1 MSSMGA
7 VTDPVYLRVLEDLR
21 ERIRGG
27 MLPPGARV
35 PSRNAIIAKYGVGE
49 TAAKHALQVLA
60 TEGLIEARAGSG
72 SYVRKV
78 PAASYLDHDR
88 LHFPGSPFGL
98 DETAQAPVRH
108 SAPDGA
114 ADPPAPAPVPISGPG
129 TARRLSWEHQTEHV
143 IPPPQIAR
151 RLGLEPGVDWAMS
164 TRYLL
169 TADSEPV
176 QLATSYEPD
185 RITAGTPV
193 ALPEQGPLAGR
204 GVIERMASIGVRV
217 DQVAEELS
225 VRPSLRAEAVALGL
239 PPGALALVIERV
251 HLAGGQAVEVGEI
264 VIAADRFRLRYRIP
278 VPGAQP

>member
-1 MSSMGA
+1 
-7 VTDPVYLRVLEDLR
+7 
-21 ERIRGG
+21 
-27 MLPPGARV
+27 
-35 PSRNAIIAKYGVGE
+35 
-49 TAAKHALQVLA
+49 
-60 TEGLIEARAGSG
+60 
-72 SYVRKV
+72 
-78 PAASYLDHDR
+78 
-88 LHFPGSPFGL
+88 
-98 DETAQAPVRH
+98 
-108 SAPDGA
+108 
-114 ADPPAPAPVPISGPG
+114 VPISGPG

-151 RLGLEPGVDWAMS
+151 RLGLVPGVDWAMS

-239 PPGALALVIERV
+239 PPGAPALVIERV

-264 VIAADRFRLRYRIP
+264 IIAADRFRLRYRIP

>member
-1 MSSMGA
+1 MGA

-27 MLPPGARV
+27 VLPPGARV

-78 PAASYLDHDR
+78 PAACYLDHDR

-98 DETAQAPVRH
+98 DETAQDPV
-108 SAPDGA
+108 SGTGLADA
-114 ADPPAPAPVPISGPG
+114 AVPGPVPAGVPG
-129 TARRLSWEHQTEHV
+129 SARRLSWEHQTERA
-143 IPPPQIAR
+143 IPPPHIAR
-151 RLGLEPGVDWAMS
+151 RLNLEPGVDWAVT

-169 TADSEPV
+169 TADTEPV

-185 RITAGTPV
+185 RVTAGTPV
-193 ALPEQGPLAGR
+193 AAPE
-204 GVIERMASIGVRV
+204 
-217 DQVAEELS
+217 
-225 VRPSLRAEAVALGL
+225 
-239 PPGALALVIERV
+239 
-251 HLAGGQAVEVGEI
+251 
-264 VIAADRFRLRYRIP
+264 
-278 VPGAQP
+278 